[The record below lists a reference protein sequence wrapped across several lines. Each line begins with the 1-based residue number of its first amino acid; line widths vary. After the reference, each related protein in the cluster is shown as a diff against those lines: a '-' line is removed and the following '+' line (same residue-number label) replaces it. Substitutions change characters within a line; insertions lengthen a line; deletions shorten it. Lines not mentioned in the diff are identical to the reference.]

1 MVPGL
6 VMAVL
11 TNCVDMEGDLPEE
24 MTARLKVKIHVNGRQ
39 PIVLDD
45 VHSGANLVGNRGPMA
60 LYGQVQLLTQ
70 VLTNNGIGTV
80 RIERIEAETEITPGR
95 RTAEI
100 ESVEPESE
108 EYAPG
113 ETVKVRVLVR
123 PFKGP
128 RQRLTV
134 EVKLPVDLPDGS
146 YTGLIGDETNNA
158 RQTLRDNPHL
168 NFPTN
173 LDNLVKAVETVASAR
188 RSTMVLRVSTQAQG
202 VTVGDQ
208 VLPDLP
214 ASMIQILGNGRRSG
228 AQPIAGS
235 IVGRTETPWVL
246 QGADSFRF
254 QVTRNKR
261 ALADQR

>member
-1 MVPGL
+1 MTGYTHTIMPRLTISFKMGTPLRNVGLINADVSTCIAGWLDRPVDLLPVSAQVRRTVDGVSRAFNTKIVRQKQMVPGL

-24 MTARLKVKIHVNGRQ
+24 MTARHKVKIHVNGRQ

-113 ETVKVRVLVR
+113 ETVKVRVS
-123 PFKGP
+123 GP
-128 RQRLTV
+128 LSPWSIIV
-134 EVKLPVDLPDGS
+134 VDN
-146 YTGLIGDETNNA
+146 IA
-158 RQTLRDNPHL
+158 HL
-168 NFPTN
+168 
-173 LDNLVKAVETVASAR
+173 AVLYGVAK
-188 RSTMVLRVSTQAQG
+188 V
-202 VTVGDQ
+202 VG
-208 VLPDLP
+208 
-214 ASMIQILGNGRRSG
+214 G
-228 AQPIAGS
+228 
-235 IVGRTETPWVL
+235 W
-246 QGADSFRF
+246 
-254 QVTRNKR
+254 R
-261 ALADQR
+261 A